1 MPELELAMSAWWSK
15 ERIEAT
21 VNPEFISRK
30 LPSKNRALLHRPL
43 AFGKG
48 LTDGT
53 YLDWILARG
62 PRLLLILDDIGCPE
76 HIFTVVDKSYDD
88 TDLPLSDE
96 TISDLSLPAPSLE
109 KKFAR
114 RQNAYNVQE
123 LWEGS
128 HVEFGDD
135 AVVPVE
141 TVAKTKGSITS
152 NKVDR
157 VCVRNKIYARR
168 CMAIGE
174 DTGIERVHLVLHFKI
189 LQKLKHPHL
198 VSVWATYIHEDV
210 GYLLLQPY
218 LESTLKMFIEDPPK
232 SFKQKPRAEQCETL
246 LQWVRCLIGA
256 LAFLHQ
262 NGYSHQAIRPSN
274 ILIDS
279 GNNIFLGA
287 YQALGALEDQEPAY
301 EKDTYE
307 HAAPEQWQR
316 KPTLAETNP
325 LRATL
330 QGGGR
335 TGRRVKDESRSSA
348 SPNSPRS
355 PKSPWTM
362 SDEAA
367 SVAATANSTF
377 SNRAPGSRS
386 GSGSASG
393 SSGRSSRLRT
403 HSIKQQLNLPSSSS
417 DPSSQS
423 TNSCRPS
430 HTIISTLTYRNP
442 EPSRDLWDQSP
453 YFQCD
458 VFSLSVTIIE
468 ILSLLASVAHN
479 SSKLSPAALRSHL
492 GRHNRTAGRGG
503 APADSSFHANLRQT
517 NLWLDQLS
525 QADAVPSNKLAA
537 VFRKAGGGGGGGDKG
552 KAPQHDG
559 DGWRCKGALGNLG
572 DLLRPNVAKEP
583 RQRYT
588 SGETLRRV
596 DGIYERWGIGRARCC
611 AGLGSRSASEAGSI
625 ITALRVPGS
634 ASSNSLRSKASSRA
648 AAAATAT
655 RLRTPSDPAAS
666 RSRSRGPPSHPATM
680 LLSAT
685 PSVRSLASS
694 AGLEPDRQS
703 VLTYE
708 LEDLD
713 EDPGSGEGGAA
724 DDDDDDDNDD
734 DDVSPVSDK
743 SDESDAESSVIPL
756 DDLAFPSPHSS
767 RPSTAQYRRRPSLAS
782 FHHATTSSAVLPPRS
797 PPPAARLPALPA
809 LPADPG
815 HPWPFRRPSAPD
827 ASSSSSSARTA
838 ASAASSA
845 AASAGSSAAPSR
857 APSAGPRPA
866 TNGGGGGGGGGEEVL
881 FRPAWR
887 EVRFAAV
894 GAAGTAASARR
905 GGSGSGR
912 RRGPSGAEAPGRC
925 KGSREGGVPVVPQ
938 LPARAPSRAL
948 DPGRPAERPPRRG
961 SVTGQAVVEMYET
974 VQCR

>member
-1 MPELELAMSAWWSK
+1 MSAWWSK

-21 VNPEFISRK
+21 VNPEFISKK
-30 LPSKNRALLHRPL
+30 LSSKNRALLHRPL

-62 PRLLLILDDIGCPE
+62 PRLFLILDDIGCPE

-96 TISDLSLPAPSLE
+96 TITDLGLPAPSLE

-128 HVEFGDD
+128 HVEYGDD

-174 DTGIERVHLVLHFKI
+174 DTGIEKVHLVLHFKI

-198 VSVWATYIHEDV
+198 VSVWATYIHEDQ
-210 GYLLLQPY
+210 GFLLLQPY
-218 LESTLKMFIEDPPK
+218 LETTLKMFLEDTPK
-232 SFKQKPRAEQCETL
+232 SFKQKPRADQCETL
-246 LQWVRCLIGA
+246 LQWVRCLVSA
-256 LAFLHQ
+256 LNFLHQ

-335 TGRRVKDESRSSA
+335 TGRRVKDQSRSSN
-348 SPNSPRS
+348 SPHSPRS
-355 PKSPWTM
+355 PRSPMTM

-367 SVAATANSTF
+367 SVAATAHSAH
-377 SNRAPGSRS
+377 SNLASGSRS
-386 GSGSASG
+386 GSGSVSG

-403 HSIKQQLNLPSSSS
+403 HSIKPLHLPTSST

-442 EPSRDLWDQSP
+442 EPSRDLYDQSP

-458 VFSLSVTIIE
+458 VFSLSVTIVE
-468 ILSLLASVAHN
+468 ILSLLASIAHS
-479 SSKLSPAALRSHL
+479 SSKLSPASLRSHL
-492 GRHNRTAGRGG
+492 GKHNRTAGRGG

-525 QADAVPSNKLAA
+525 QADAVTTNKIAA
-537 VFRKAGGGGGGGDKG
+537 VFRKSNDKG

-559 DGWRCKGALGNLG
+559 DGWRCKGALANLS

-588 SGETLRRV
+588 SIETLLRI
-596 DGIYERWGIGRARCC
+596 DGIYERWGIAKVRCC
-611 AGLGSRSASEAGSI
+611 AGVSRSTSQAGSI

-634 ASSNSLRSKASSRA
+634 ASVSSFNSKASSRA
-648 AAAATAT
+648 TNP
-655 RLRTPSDPAAS
+655 RSRRTPSDPA
-666 RSRSRGPPSHPATM
+666 RSRSRGPSQALSHPTM
-680 LLSAT
+680 LLT
-685 PSVRSLASS
+685 PSPDFDTPPS
-694 AGLEPDRQS
+694 APREPDGQS

-708 LEDLD
+708 LDDVD
-713 EDPGSGEGGAA
+713 ESPGDAGSGSGSRI
-724 DDDDDDDNDD
+724 
-734 DDVSPVSDK
+734 SPTGSDH
-743 SDESDAESSVIPL
+743 SDAESSVIPL
-756 DDLAFPSPHSS
+756 DDITWPSPHSS
-767 RPSTAQYRRRPSLAS
+767 RPSTAQFHRGPSLAT
-782 FHHATTSSAVLPPRS
+782 FHPATGSSTTLPPRS
-797 PPPAARLPALPA
+797 PPPSARLPALPSD
-809 LPADPG
+809 PA

-827 ASSSSSSARTA
+827 ASSSSSSSARMA
-838 ASAASSA
+838 PSASSSSAASSS
-845 AASAGSSAAPSR
+845 AASVSSSAAPSR
-857 APSAGPRPA
+857 TPSSATRPA
-866 TNGGGGGGGGGEEVL
+866 GGGGSGGGAGREEVL

-887 EVRFAAV
+887 EARFAAV
-894 GAAGTAASARR
+894 GAAGHAASERR
-905 GGSGSGR
+905 GSSGR
-912 RRGPSGAEAPGRC
+912 RRGPASVAEAGRR
-925 KGSREGGVPVVPQ
+925 KGSVDGGVPVVPQ
-938 LPARAPSRAL
+938 VPPRAPSRAL
-948 DPGRPAERPPRRG
+948 EPGAADAVGGRQRKG